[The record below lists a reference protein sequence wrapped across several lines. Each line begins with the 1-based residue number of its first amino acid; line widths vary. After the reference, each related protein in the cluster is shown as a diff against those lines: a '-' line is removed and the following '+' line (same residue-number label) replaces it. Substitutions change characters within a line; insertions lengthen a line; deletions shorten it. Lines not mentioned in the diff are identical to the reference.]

1 VKQGIQTKAI
11 HAGEIPDP
19 HTRASSPNIV
29 MSTSFLTDAD
39 APFSPENLD
48 SPTSFFY
55 TRESNPTVQQ
65 LETKLAA
72 LEEAQSCVAF
82 ASGMAAISGL
92 MLHLLKP
99 GDHVL
104 MSDVAYVGATE
115 LLGGLIPSLGI
126 VVTRVNTSDLEAVQA
141 AIRPNTKL
149 VHLETPCNPIVRLC
163 DIAAIAEIAH
173 AVGAKLSVDSTF
185 ATPIATQP
193 LKLGADYVLHSL
205 SKYLCG
211 HGDAIGGA
219 LLGSAQAMSGVRHLL
234 IHLGGILSP
243 FNAWLIMRGIA
254 TLGLRMQAHQANAL
268 ELANFLEQHPQVTQV
283 NYPGLSSHP
292 QFGLAKKQMKNF
304 SGMIAFQTKNP
315 VAHTRA
321 FTHLETIHYAVSLG
335 HQRSLIY
342 FVSSGELLS
351 TSYQL
356 NPEQEK
362 AYREWAGDGVFRFS
376 VGLEDAADLI
386 ADLEKALG

>member
-1 VKQGIQTKAI
+1 MKKGIQTRAI
-11 HAGEIPDP
+11 HAGETPDP

-48 SPTSFFY
+48 NPSGFFY
-55 TRESNPTVQQ
+55 TREGNPTVQQ
-65 LETKLAA
+65 LENKLAA
-72 LEEAQSCVAF
+72 LEEAESCVAF
-82 ASGMAAISGL
+82 SSGMAAISGL

-99 GDHVL
+99 GDHML

-126 VVTRVNTSDLEAVQA
+126 VVTRVNMSDLAAVQA

-163 DIAAIAEIAH
+163 DIAAIAKIAH

-219 LLGSAQAMSGVRHLL
+219 LLGSANAMRGMRHLL
-234 IHLGGILSP
+234 IHLGGVLSP

-254 TLGLRMQAHQANAL
+254 TLRLRMQTHQANAL
-268 ELANFLEQHPQVTQV
+268 ELANFLVQHPQVTQV
-283 NYPGLSSHP
+283 NYPGLASYP
-292 QFGLAKKQMKNF
+292 QFELAQRQMQNF

-315 VAHTRA
+315 TAHTRA
-321 FTHLETIHYAVSLG
+321 FSHLQTIHYAVSLG

-342 FVSSGELLS
+342 YVSSQELLT

-356 NPEQEK
+356 DPQQEK
-362 AYREWAGDGVFRFS
+362 AYREWAGDGIFRFS
-376 VGLEDAADLI
+376 VGLEDATDLI
-386 ADLEKALG
+386 ADLEQAFN